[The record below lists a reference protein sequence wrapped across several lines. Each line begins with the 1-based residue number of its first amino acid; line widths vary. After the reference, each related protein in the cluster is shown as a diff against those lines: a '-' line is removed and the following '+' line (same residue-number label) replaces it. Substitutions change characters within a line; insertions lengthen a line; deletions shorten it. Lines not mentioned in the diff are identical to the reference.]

1 MPVIGTLSTILTLDS
16 KNLDAGARKA
26 AVALKGVE
34 SSANHLIKRMTALA
48 IAVAG
53 PAAFIAFT
61 KHGLAAVDSNEKL
74 ARSID
79 GTIDGLR
86 TLKAIANDSGV
97 DGLEQ
102 SLAKLN
108 ETIEKA
114 ADGNAEANKTFQILG
129 VALKTIHR
137 VDVDSKMA
145 MIADRIK
152 ASGMNAQEA
161 AKHLKDLGFTQRN
174 AVDMFM
180 NGGDA
185 IREARAEIEKY
196 GLSLSDI
203 DVAKVGAV
211 NDAISDTKT
220 TFEAVANKLAA
231 RLAPELEY
239 IFDLINDMAKATGGF
254 EHEIEL
260 AIGVAVGSFGFL
272 ADSVE
277 GVRRVLK
284 LATLSVAAFS
294 AAAMHDIL
302 LLTKKIFDGP
312 VDAVNYLIKQYN
324 LMARAFGFEIDLVI
338 ANPVG
343 ETLQREIDAA
353 YRDTIAAVDMMQEVL
368 MEDMPSTKIE
378 KKLDEIRNKA
388 RKAAEEVVRSQR
400 KIKDEL
406 VVKPVEETDEEKRA
420 RESAEARLQAIRDS
434 LMTEEELRTTQY
446 ARQIEEMRLLH
457 ENLGLEDAAF
467 KELSLQAEQQYMED
481 IKSIRERG
489 MSEIERIQAM
499 SMSAQVG
506 LVTGELGN
514 MFAAYAGHSKKM
526 NKAAQIAG
534 ATSALISTFQGQAE
548 ALKLGW
554 PMGVIAAAKI
564 GAAGLGFVSAIKGAG
579 SGGSGGGAGSAA
591 SSTAISAPPAQR
603 FDVSLSGFNPN
614 QAMGMNQM
622 GGVMD
627 FINTRIRAGETFGG
641 FSY

>member
-1 MPVIGTLSTILTLDS
+1 
-16 KNLDAGARKA
+16 
-26 AVALKGVE
+26 
-34 SSANHLIKRMTALA
+34 
-48 IAVAG
+48 
-53 PAAFIAFT
+53 
-61 KHGLAAVDSNEKL
+61 LAAVDSNEKL